1 MVVKMV
7 ARSIANLIE
16 EARCHCAAA
25 KYSSERTGQVSNIV
39 RRRSSR
45 RQLQRLGRDVRA
57 PSPRRRPCRAM
68 TPSRSSRP
76 FSWCTAPSRTPWA
89 FASSRTSG
97 SSVLA
102 PADPLRSVGDTAV
115 EVTGGPYEEADITEE
130 WCEDQMAAGLTLEEP
145 KPWIREENS
154 SGVRRQKL
162 LSDPQQRSTVRK
174 EMRAHLR
181 YLRGA

>member
-1 MVVKMV
+1 MSGYDTK
-7 ARSIANLIE
+7 SIKPTLQLVHRAIADAL
-16 EARCHCAAA
+16 
-25 KYSSERTGQVSNIV
+25 GL
-39 RRRSSR
+39 
-45 RQLQRLGRDVRA
+45 RQLQDQRVIGAGAGR
-57 PSPRRRPCRAM
+57 
-68 TPSRSSRP
+68 
-76 FSWCTAPSRTPWA
+76 
-89 FASSRTSG
+89 
-97 SSVLA
+97 
-102 PADPLRSVGDTAV
+102 PAAQRGRHAV

>member
-1 MVVKMV
+1 MSGYDTK
-7 ARSIANLIE
+7 SIKPTLQLVHRAIADAL
-16 EARCHCAAA
+16 
-25 KYSSERTGQVSNIV
+25 GL
-39 RRRSSR
+39 RR
-45 RQLQRLGRDVRA
+45 LQDQRVIGV
-57 PSPRRRPCRAM
+57 
-68 TPSRSSRP
+68 
-76 FSWCTAPSRTPWA
+76 
-89 FASSRTSG
+89 
-97 SSVLA
+97 A

-130 WCEDQMAAGLTLEEP
+130 WCEDQMAAGLTLEEAEAEALM
-145 KPWIREENS
+145 WIREEKS

>member
-1 MVVKMV
+1 LCSSKVQQRAHRAGVQYCAETIKSASTSTIGPRCPRAV
-7 ARSIANLIE
+7 ASPSAMSGYDTKSIKPTLQLVHRAIADAL
-16 EARCHCAAA
+16 
-25 KYSSERTGQVSNIV
+25 GL
-39 RRRSSR
+39 RR
-45 RQLQRLGRDVRA
+45 LQDQRVIGV
-57 PSPRRRPCRAM
+57 
-68 TPSRSSRP
+68 
-76 FSWCTAPSRTPWA
+76 
-89 FASSRTSG
+89 
-97 SSVLA
+97 A

>member
-1 MVVKMV
+1 
-7 ARSIANLIE
+7 
-16 EARCHCAAA
+16 
-25 KYSSERTGQVSNIV
+25 
-39 RRRSSR
+39 
-45 RQLQRLGRDVRA
+45 
-57 PSPRRRPCRAM
+57 
-68 TPSRSSRP
+68 
-76 FSWCTAPSRTPWA
+76 
-89 FASSRTSG
+89 
-97 SSVLA
+97 VLA